1 MYGMAYNGWPGLKGI
16 WMYIWAGE
24 QINKENN
31 EKELEEV
38 PAEIEANESSD
49 SEDEHVEDTETSTD
63 IENQG
68 GLMDN
73 ELRTIPSRY
82 D

>member
-38 PAEIEANESSD
+38 QAEIEANESSD
-49 SEDEHVEDTETSTD
+49 SEDEQVEDTETSTD

>member
-1 MYGMAYNGWPGLKGI
+1 MYKEHQ
-16 WMYIWAGE
+16 GE

-31 EKELEEV
+31 EKEPEEV
-38 PAEIEANESSD
+38 QTEIEANESSD
-49 SEDEHVEDTETSTD
+49 SEDEHVEDTETPTD

-73 ELRTIPSRY
+73 ELRTIPSR
-82 D
+82 

>member
-31 EKELEEV
+31 EKEPEEV
-38 PAEIEANESSD
+38 QTEIEANESSD

-73 ELRTIPSRY
+73 ELRTIPSR
-82 D
+82 